1 MDAQSFFQIILYAL
15 GSCLLLVLIFLSIRL
30 FFTLEKVDKLI
41 DDINDKSR
49 KLDGLFDSID
59 KITDVVSSVN
69 NKFIGIIFNTLSSIK
84 NKLKRKKERKDEDE

>member
-41 DDINDKSR
+41 DDINNKSR

-59 KITDVVSSVN
+59 KITDIVSSVN
-69 NKFIGIIFNTLSSIK
+69 DKLIGIVFNTLSSVK
-84 NKLKRKKERKDEDE
+84 DKLKKKERKNEDE

>member
-1 MDAQSFFQIILYAL
+1 MDAQSFFQIMLYAL

-41 DDINDKSR
+41 DDINNKSR

-59 KITDVVSSVN
+59 KITDIVSSVN
-69 NKFIGIIFNTLSSIK
+69 DKLIGIVFNTLSSVK
-84 NKLKRKKERKDEDE
+84 DKLKKKERKNEDE